1 MLRCKFIMDLLISY
15 YHFLYCSFSFF
26 LLCSKQMD
34 HRIKEIIAKVDRH
47 ISEPLSIPELAAS
60 INMSVSYFQ
69 HLFKKEAQICAVKY
83 IKNLKLEKARRLLET
98 THLSIKEIRFEVGVP
113 NEAHFLSD
121 FKRRFGKTP
130 KNYRRNFRI

>member
-1 MLRCKFIMDLLISY
+1 MDY
-15 YHFLYCSFSFF
+15 
-26 LLCSKQMD
+26 
-34 HRIKEIIAKVDRH
+34 RIKEILEKIESD
-47 ISEPLSIPELAAS
+47 ISRPITIPDLAAS